1 MKGQLIKILPLL
13 LSVLGFILFQII
25 SNSIG
30 FEGFERSLSAGA
42 TMVVFYL
49 LGRVI
54 VKNFKS

>member
-30 FEGFERSLSAGA
+30 FEGLRE
-42 TMVVFYL
+42 V
-49 LGRVI
+49 
-54 VKNFKS
+54 